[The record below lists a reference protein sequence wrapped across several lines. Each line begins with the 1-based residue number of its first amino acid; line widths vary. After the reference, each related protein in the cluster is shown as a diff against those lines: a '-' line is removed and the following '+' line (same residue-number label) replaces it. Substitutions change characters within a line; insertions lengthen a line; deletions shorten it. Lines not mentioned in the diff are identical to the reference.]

1 MTSLVSQ
8 SKADFLLW
16 KDNSPAFEEKV
27 NLLNDSLGLKGHS
40 SLVSSVPPTYFAGL
54 FEQGKRKSLIVGIN
68 PGYGEKNIQFESTL
82 RNSDWEAYLD
92 FHSNFFSYYGRSG
105 NSINYYSYLSGVLV
119 KDKEELIGELGR
131 FGYCQNNLVNVDLLP
146 YHSKGFNRGALSSTI
161 KADLVNRFNNTI
173 LTLIKE
179 SSGLIE
185 RVIIHDKHLTEIIK
199 ELYKVDDSSLVFTGN
214 QNKTVHR
221 FFIERVPVYL
231 FSRFIP
237 NGGFSRDAVQ
247 EALSK

>member
-1 MTSLVSQ
+1 MTNLYSQ
-8 SKADFLLW
+8 AKTDFLLW
-16 KDNSPAFEEKV
+16 KNNSSAFEQKV
-27 NLLNDSLGLKGHS
+27 NLLNDSLGLAGNS
-40 SLVSSVPPTYFAGL
+40 RLVSSVPPTYFAGS
-54 FEQGKRKSLIVGIN
+54 FEQDKRKSLIIGIN

-82 RNSDWEAYLD
+82 RHSDWEAYLD
-92 FHSNFFSYYGRSG
+92 FHSNFFAYYGKSG
-105 NSINYYSYLSGVLV
+105 NNINYYSYLSGVLA
-119 KDKEELIGELGR
+119 KDREDLFGELGR

-146 YHSKGFNRGALSSTI
+146 YHSKGFNRGALSSLV
-161 KADLVNRFNNTI
+161 KADLINRFNNTI

-179 SSGLIE
+179 NSDWIE

-199 ELYKVDDSSLVFTGN
+199 DLYKVDNSSLVFSGN

-221 FFIERVPVYL
+221 FFIERIPVYL

-237 NGGFSRDAVQ
+237 NGGFSREAVQ